1 MKNDNHSAHHSTTG
15 ASTLRV
21 RVAFL
26 LNFVFTIIELI
37 GGLWTNSTAILA
49 DALHDLGDTFSLGLS
64 WYFSKVSE
72 RGRTN
77 KFSYGY
83 KRFSLLAAFVNSMVL
98 LVGSMF
104 ILTQAVPRLLSPEHS
119 NAPGMIVLAV
129 VGIAMNGLAVL
140 KLRAGKTL
148 NERVTTWHLM
158 EDMLGWIA
166 VLIAGV
172 FIAFYDLHVIDPI
185 LSILITLYVLRN
197 VLKNLKETVLT
208 FLQEVPSSIDL
219 GEIEKCIAN
228 VPGVIRVHD
237 THVWS
242 LDGEYSVFTS
252 HVMLAKETPA
262 EEMFKQKCCILDL
275 VKANGINHIT
285 IEMEREGETCH
296 GMVCATDSEEKL

>member
-1 MKNDNHSAHHSTTG
+1 MSDNHVG
-15 ASTLRV
+15 RGQQDMGTLRV

-26 LNFVFTIIELI
+26 LNFTFTIIEFV
-37 GGLWTNSTAILA
+37 GGMWTNSTAILA
-49 DALHDLGDTFSLGLS
+49 DALHDLGDTVSLGVS
-64 WYFSKVSE
+64 WYFAKVSE

-77 KFSYGY
+77 KFSYGF
-83 KRFSLLAAFVNSMVL
+83 KRFSLLAAFLNSMVL
-98 LVGSMF
+98 MVGSF
-104 ILTQAVPRLLSPEHS
+104 VILSQTVPRLFSPEHS

-140 KLRAGKTL
+140 KLKAGKTL

-166 VLIAGV
+166 VLIVGV
-172 FIAFYDLHVIDPI
+172 FISFYDLHVLDPI

-197 VLKNLKETVLT
+197 VLKNLKETILT

-219 GEIEKCIAN
+219 GEIERRIAD
-228 VPGVIRVHD
+228 VPGVLRVHD

-252 HVMLAKETPA
+252 HVMIARETPA
-262 EEMFKQKCCILDL
+262 EEMFKLKCCILDL
-275 VKANGINHIT
+275 VKASGINHIT

-296 GMVCATDSEEKL
+296 GMVCATDSAEQI

>member
-1 MKNDNHSAHHSTTG
+1 MKDNHSGKHSHGTS
-15 ASTLRV
+15 ALRI

-26 LNFVFTIIELI
+26 LNFGFTIIELI

-49 DALHDLGDTFSLGLS
+49 DALHDLGDTLSLGLS

-83 KRFSLLAAFVNSMVL
+83 RRFSLLAAFVNSMVL

-104 ILTQAVPRLLSPEHS
+104 ILTQAVPRLFSPEHS
-119 NAPGMIVLAV
+119 NAQGMIILAV
-129 VGIAMNGLAVL
+129 VGIVMNGLAVMKL
-140 KLRAGKTL
+140 KAGKTL

-166 VLIAGV
+166 VLFAGV

-197 VLKNLKETVLT
+197 VVKNLKETVLT
-208 FLQEVPSSIDL
+208 FLQKVPTEIDL
-219 GEIEKCIAN
+219 ESIEKRITDIPE
-228 VPGVIRVHD
+228 VLRVHD
-237 THVWS
+237 THIWS
-242 LDGEYSVFTS
+242 LDGEYTVFTS
-252 HVMLAKETPA
+252 HVTLKKSVTS
-262 EEMFKQKCCILDL
+262 EEMFNIKCCILDL
-275 VKANGINHIT
+275 LKSGGIDHT
-285 IEMEREGETCH
+285 TLEMEREGEICH
-296 GMVCATDSEEKL
+296 GMVCGGKADEE